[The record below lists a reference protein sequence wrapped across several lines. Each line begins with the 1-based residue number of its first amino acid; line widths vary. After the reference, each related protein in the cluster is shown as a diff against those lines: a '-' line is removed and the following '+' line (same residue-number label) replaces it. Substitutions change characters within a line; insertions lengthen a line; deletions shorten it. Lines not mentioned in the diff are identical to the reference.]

1 MRARITEKRRTP
13 RIQPYVA
20 PCRVVRGRRRFVAY
34 LTDLSPRGGRVA
46 CDGEPPPVG
55 TRVVLEV
62 RIGRRVSHSRL
73 PAVVKWARRGNGGT
87 HTFGLTFQR
96 ISAEARRG
104 LEAVVDDFR
113 RLAAQIA

>member
-1 MRARITEKRRTP
+1 MGARITEKRRTP
-13 RIQPYVA
+13 RIQPYVV
-20 PCRVVRGRRRFVAY
+20 PCRVVRGRRRFIAY

-46 CDGEPPPVG
+46 CDADPPPPG

-73 PAVVKWARRGNGGT
+73 PAVVKWARAGTRGT
-87 HTFGLTFQR
+87 HTFGLTFQK
-96 ISAEARRG
+96 ISAEARRA
-104 LEAVVDDFR
+104 LEIVLDDFR

>member
-1 MRARITEKRRTP
+1 MGRTNEKRRTP

-20 PCRVVRGRRRFVAY
+20 SCRVVRGRRRFVAY

-46 CDGEPPPVG
+46 CEVDPPPPG

-62 RIGRRVSHSRL
+62 KIGRRVSHSRL
-73 PAVVKWARRGNGGT
+73 PAVVKWTRTASGGT
-87 HTFGLTFQR
+87 RNFGVTFQR
-96 ISAEARRG
+96 IPAEARRA
-104 LEAVVDDFR
+104 LESVVEDFR

>member
-1 MRARITEKRRTP
+1 MGARITEKRRTP

-34 LTDLSPRGGRVA
+34 LSPRGGRVA
-46 CDGEPPPVG
+46 CDVEPPPAG

-73 PAVVKWARRGNGGT
+73 PAVVKWARRGNGDT

-104 LEAVVDDFR
+104 LEVVVDDFR

>member
-1 MRARITEKRRTP
+1 MGARITEKRRTP

-46 CDGEPPPVG
+46 CDVDPPPAG

-62 RIGRRVSHSRL
+62 RLGRRVSHSRL
-73 PAVVKWARRGNGGT
+73 PAVVKWARSGIRGT
-87 HTFGLTFQR
+87 HTFGLTFR
-96 ISAEARRG
+96 GISAEARRG
-104 LEAVVDDFR
+104 LEVVVDDFR